1 MVGDGEADP
10 MNKIARSSRKKGVL
24 SVQLEREGAWQP
36 SGASNGRALKR
47 LCLSVCD
54 SETTPLHGQSASN
67 QRVLERLEVE
77 NAQLRG
83 NVVELALQ
91 IQALRDGVRTLTV

>member
-1 MVGDGEADP
+1 M
-10 MNKIARSSRKKGVL
+10 L

>member
-1 MVGDGEADP
+1 
-10 MNKIARSSRKKGVL
+10 MNKVARSNRKKGVP
-24 SVQLEREGAWQP
+24 SGQLERERAWQ
-36 SGASNGRALKR
+36 SSSASSERALKR
-47 LCLSVCD
+47 PYLSVWN
-54 SETTPLHGQSASN
+54 SETTPPHGRSAN
-67 QRVLERLEVE
+67 NERLLERLELE

>member
-1 MVGDGEADP
+1 M
-10 MNKIARSSRKKGVL
+10 KKMAKST

-36 SGASNGRALKR
+36 SGASNERALKR
-47 LCLSVCD
+47 PCLSVCD
-54 SETTPLHGQSASN
+54 SETTPLHAQSASN
-67 QRVLERLEVE
+67 QRLLKRLEVE